1 MHLHIPR
8 SICVHIKVHTSKNFF
23 CISFFRWWLFT
34 ASFLVVIQLTNAIQ
48 PSWRCFFFF
57 GPFPEVS
64 LNRRPRYLTDER
76 ILVSEALIITTLLR
90 NPDNRLRYW
99 SGDLQESWRRRKRNS
114 LVSRLTINASVIMI
128 CSFSDDSPVSPLVW
142 SVSSFVTVM
151 IDLVWFVEFQNVC
164 TFIWWP
170 WSIQVF
176 VDRIIR
182 NGESIQSLIVVALL
196 LWILMLV

>member
-1 MHLHIPR
+1 MHLHIPG
-8 SICVHIKVHTSKNFF
+8 SVCVHIKVHTSKNFF

-48 PSWRCFFFF
+48 PSCRCFFFF
-57 GPFPEVS
+57 GLFPEVS

-114 LVSRLTINASVIMI
+114 LVSRPTINASVIMI
-128 CSFSDDSPVSPLVW
+128 CSFSDDSPVSLLVW
-142 SVSSFVTVM
+142 SGSSFVTVM
-151 IDLVWFVEFQNVC
+151 IDFVWFVEFQNVC

-182 NGESIQSLIVVALL
+182 NGESI
-196 LWILMLV
+196 